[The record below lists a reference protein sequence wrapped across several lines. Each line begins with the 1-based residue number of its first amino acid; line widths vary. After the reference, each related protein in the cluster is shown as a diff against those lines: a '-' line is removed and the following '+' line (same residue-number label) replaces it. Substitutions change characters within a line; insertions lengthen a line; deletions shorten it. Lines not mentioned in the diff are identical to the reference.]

1 MINHIKRY
9 LRQRLTGKNTRV
21 PLTHKEARKRFEDYM
36 RNILGHFFIDVDPGP
51 GGDEELIKRTAVLRK
66 EHIEDKTNSDT
77 YFRSGYLQMVDWL
90 KLLEKYNFNLRTAGA
105 VFELGCGTA
114 RLIRHLRCIDG
125 IRLVGSDVSS
135 EMIDWCKK
143 NVPGVEFFRNDLA
156 PPLPFAEEGSF
167 DLVLANSVFTH
178 IPLDLQKSWIEELN
192 RVLRPGGILVC
203 NVIGRVLQEKMLED
217 QDMETLRKQGHLTID
232 ADSPK
237 ASVST
242 QLIGSW
248 DVFQTRN
255 EVLKAFGS
263 CFNVHDYLPRSLDL
277 LVLEK
282 TPPTLSDTKEAL

>member
-9 LRQRLTGKNTRV
+9 LRQRLSGKKIQI
-21 PLTHKEARKRFEDYM
+21 PMTHNEARNRFEDYM
-36 RNILGHFFIDVDPGP
+36 RNILGHFFIVVDPGP
-51 GGDEELIKRTAVLRK
+51 VGDEELIKRTAVLK
-66 EHIEDKTNSDT
+66 NEDVKDVTNSET
-77 YFRSGYLQMVDWL
+77 YFRTGYLQMLEWL
-90 KLLEKYNFNLRTAGA
+90 QLLEKYNFNLRTTGA

-135 EMIDWCKK
+135 EMIDWCKE
-143 NVPGVEFFRNDLA
+143 NVPGVEFFQNDLV

-167 DLVLANSVFTH
+167 DLVFANSVFTH
-178 IPLDLQKSWIEELN
+178 IPLNLQKPWIEELH

-248 DVFQTRN
+248 DVFQTRS

-263 CFNVHDYLPRSLDL
+263 CFNVHDYLPKPLDL

-282 TPPTLSDTKEAL
+282 SKILSDTKEAL